1 MPKLALLVYNPA
13 ARTAA
18 EPDMWLGTIIH
29 RLCEQ
34 SDYVVTV
41 FPTTPGTTHKDLL
54 PLIDDRTDLVVAAG
68 GDGTVR
74 FVLGALAE
82 AKSSIAAG
90 IVPLGTGNQLARN
103 LGIFQEN
110 LLGDPLEDALQTI
123 LHGIPVKIDLG
134 VMNGEYFAVA
144 AGAGPLSDAVVIP
157 GREDKTNWKM
167 LAYASSMI
175 QTFAMP
181 PVVFKI
187 TTERES
193 FKIAASGIFVTN
205 VSEMG
210 MGTLAQTAQL
220 NDGRLDLCILNPTEF
235 SHYLE
240 LGFRFA
246 GGFIG
251 GKAPYYIRQIKTVTI
266 ECIPVRSP
274 LSALQW
280 LGFKVRNMI
289 NGDPHILPPRH
300 KEVMAMVDGDACGTT
315 PIEITIAPQVVSV
328 LAPPG
333 FLDARATPVESE
345 L

>member
-41 FPTTPGTTHKDLL
+41 FPTTTGTTHKDLL
-54 PLIDDRTDLVVAAG
+54 PLINDHTDLVVAAG

-82 AKSSIAAG
+82 AKSSVPAG

-103 LGIFQEN
+103 LGIFEEN

-123 LHGIPVKIDLG
+123 LHGSPVRIDLG

-187 TTERES
+187 ATENES
-193 FKIAASGIFVTN
+193 FKIAASGVFITN

-220 NDGRLDLCILNPTEF
+220 NDGILDLCILNPTEF
-235 SHYLE
+235 AHYLE

-251 GKAPYYIRQIKTVTI
+251 GKAPYYTRQVKSLTI
-266 ECIPVRSP
+266 ECMPVRSP

-280 LGFKVRNMI
+280 LGFKMRNLI
-289 NGDPHILPPRH
+289 SGEFHSLPPRH

-315 PIEITIAPQVVSV
+315 PMVITVAPQAVAV
-328 LAPPG
+328 LAPSG
-333 FLDARATPVESE
+333 FLAAKKTTG
-345 L
+345 